1 MQKRNRISSVGGGEQ
16 TDADRQ
22 LLAQLLAKFGYCV
35 RIGNDKVPNKN
46 RRERYVEYWEES

>member
-16 TDADRQ
+16 SDADRMQ
-22 LLAQLLAKFGYCV
+22 LAQLLAKCGYCV

-46 RRERYVEYWEES
+46 RRERYVEFWEES